1 MLAPVCFYRTT
12 LIISSS
18 EFHKFAEMWHS
29 LALEKNKSKNTVL
42 CCIFCVCVRARVRN
56 TRDNLQVLFCC
67 KGYWHFC
74 SSSLL
79 DFCGLYR
86 MTLVLQTL

>member
-42 CCIFCVCVRARVRN
+42 CCIFCVCARAHVRN
-56 TRDNLQVLFCC
+56 THVIIFKFCFAVKVTGIFVLQV
-67 KGYWHFC
+67 YWIFV
-74 SSSLL
+74 
-79 DFCGLYR
+79 DYIA
-86 MTLVLQTL
+86 